1 MNGKIKSGGRSGVS
15 SNVLT
20 ERVFAETILASGGRL
35 YRVGGCVLDMVRGI
49 TPKDIDFCVVG
60 MVKKSFKVL
69 FPDAEECGK
78 YFPVF
83 RLCIDGKRC
92 EVAFARTERKVGS
105 GHKGFKIQSNPKV
118 TIQEDLFRRD
128 TTVNSI
134 AIDSLTGE
142 IIDPLNGIQDIRNKI
157 LRATGRHF
165 ADDPIRALRLAGQ
178 SARLGF
184 EIDADTLTLANAV
197 ADELGDE
204 PAERVLA
211 ELARVLN
218 EAPAPARFFKV
229 LVQSN
234 LLQIVFKEIAD
245 LSSGNFDRAMSSL
258 DAVAKATS
266 SPKLR
271 FATLGLV
278 LNQESLFRW
287 NSRMTLPGEWI
298 NAAAVVG
305 KTTALLQL
313 SNQERIVAAI
323 DGLRRGSLTVEEFD
337 IISQAVELNIPALS
351 PFKALLSLSEDVA
364 PNELKG
370 KDIGEWLRQKHIEAI
385 TKVWEK

>member
-1 MNGKIKSGGRSGVS
+1 VS
-15 SNVLT
+15 SDVLT

-351 PFKALLSLSEDVA
+351 PFKALLTLSQDVA

-370 KDIGEWLRQKHIEAI
+370 KDISEWFRQKHIEAI

>member
-218 EAPAPARFFKV
+218 EAPTPARFFKV
-229 LVQSN
+229 LAQSN
-234 LLQIVFKEIAD
+234 LLQIVFQEIAD
-245 LSSGNFDRAMSSL
+245 LSTENFDIAMSWL
-258 DAVAKATS
+258 DSVAKATS

-278 LNQESLFRW
+278 MNQESLSRW
-287 NSRMTLPGEWI
+287 NSRMTLPSEWI

-305 KTTALLQL
+305 KTTVLLEFF
-313 SNQERIVAAI
+313 NQERIVAAI

>member
-1 MNGKIKSGGRSGVS
+1 
-15 SNVLT
+15 
-20 ERVFAETILASGGRL
+20 
-35 YRVGGCVLDMVRGI
+35 
-49 TPKDIDFCVVG
+49 
-60 MVKKSFKVL
+60 
-69 FPDAEECGK
+69 
-78 YFPVF
+78 
-83 RLCIDGKRC
+83 
-92 EVAFARTERKVGS
+92 
-105 GHKGFKIQSNPKV
+105 
-118 TIQEDLFRRD
+118 
-128 TTVNSI
+128 
-134 AIDSLTGE
+134 
-142 IIDPLNGIQDIRNKI
+142 
-157 LRATGRHF
+157 
-165 ADDPIRALRLAGQ
+165 
-178 SARLGF
+178 
-184 EIDADTLTLANAV
+184 
-197 ADELGDE
+197 
-204 PAERVLA
+204 
-211 ELARVLN
+211 
-218 EAPAPARFFKV
+218 
-229 LVQSN
+229 
-234 LLQIVFKEIAD
+234 
-245 LSSGNFDRAMSSL
+245 MSSL

-351 PFKALLSLSEDVA
+351 PFKALLTLSQDVA

-370 KDIGEWLRQKHIEAI
+370 KDISEWFRQKHIEAI

>member
-49 TPKDIDFCVVG
+49 TPKDVDFCVVG

-218 EAPAPARFFKV
+218 EAPTPARFFKV
-229 LVQSN
+229 LAQSN
-234 LLQIVFKEIAD
+234 LLQIVFQEIAD
-245 LSSGNFDRAMSSL
+245 LSTENFDIAMSWL
-258 DAVAKATS
+258 DSVAKATS

-278 LNQESLFRW
+278 MNQESLSRW
-287 NSRMTLPGEWI
+287 NSRMTLPSEWI

-305 KTTALLQL
+305 KTTVLLEFF
-313 SNQERIVAAI
+313 NQERIVAAI

-351 PFKALLSLSEDVA
+351 PFKALLSLSQDVA

>member
-1 MNGKIKSGGRSGVS
+1 LNGKISAGERSGVS

-20 ERVFAETILASGGRL
+20 ERIFAETILASGGRL
-35 YRVGGCVLDMVRGI
+35 YRVGGCVRDMVRGI
-49 TPKDIDFCVVG
+49 TPNDIDFCVVG

-83 RLCIDGKRC
+83 RLLIDGKRC

-105 GHKGFKIQSNPKV
+105 GHKGFKIASNPKI
-118 TIQEDLFRRD
+118 TIEEDLFRRD
-128 TTVNSI
+128 TTVNAI

-142 IIDPLNGIQDIRNKI
+142 MIDPLHGIQDIRKKM

-204 PAERVLA
+204 PAERVLD
-211 ELARVLN
+211 ELAKVLN

-229 LVQSN
+229 LAQIN
-234 LLQIVFKEIAD
+234 LLQIAFKEIAD
-245 LSSGNFDRAMSSL
+245 LSSENFDRTMSLL
-258 DAVAKATS
+258 DSVAKATS

-271 FATLGLV
+271 FATLGFV
-278 LNQESLFRW
+278 MNQESLARW

-305 KTTALLQL
+305 KTTALLEIP
-313 SNQERIVAAI
+313 NPERIVAAI

-351 PFKALLSLSEDVA
+351 PFKALLTLSQDVT
-364 PNELKG
+364 PVELKG
-370 KDIGEWLRQKHIEAI
+370 KDIGEWFRQRHIEAI
-385 TKVWEK
+385 TKVWDK

>member
-49 TPKDIDFCVVG
+49 TPKDVDFCVVG

-278 LNQESLFRW
+278 LNQESLSRW

-351 PFKALLSLSEDVA
+351 PFKALLTLSQDVA

-370 KDIGEWLRQKHIEAI
+370 KDISEWFRQKHIEAI

>member
-49 TPKDIDFCVVG
+49 TPKDVDFCVVG

-218 EAPAPARFFKV
+218 EAPTPARFFKV
-229 LVQSN
+229 LAQSN
-234 LLQIVFKEIAD
+234 LLQIVFQEIAD
-245 LSSGNFDRAMSSL
+245 LSTENFDIAMSWL
-258 DAVAKATS
+258 DSVAKATS

-278 LNQESLFRW
+278 MNQESLSRW
-287 NSRMTLPGEWI
+287 NSRMTLPSEWI

-305 KTTALLQL
+305 KTTVLLEFF
-313 SNQERIVAAI
+313 NQERIVAAI

>member
-1 MNGKIKSGGRSGVS
+1 MGKSNQGGRSGVS

-218 EAPAPARFFKV
+218 EAPTPARFFKV
-229 LVQSN
+229 LAQSN
-234 LLQIVFKEIAD
+234 LLQIVFQEIAD
-245 LSSGNFDRAMSSL
+245 LSTENFDIAMSWL
-258 DAVAKATS
+258 DSVAKATS

-278 LNQESLFRW
+278 MNQESLSRW
-287 NSRMTLPGEWI
+287 NSRMTLPSEWI

-305 KTTALLQL
+305 KTTVLLEFF
-313 SNQERIVAAI
+313 NQERIVAAI

-370 KDIGEWLRQKHIEAI
+370 KDISEWLRQKHIEAI